1 MSADL
6 SNLARQPWAN
16 AEQSL
21 EANLNNPL
29 CSWDGRD
36 GAGAATA
43 RKAMRAY
50 AGAHKMFA
58 TSAITALT
66 AQNSRGVFDVLDVPP
81 NFVEAQLDAIFSD
94 IFPDAVKIG
103 MISNEGVAKAIAKS
117 LSKHGA
123 KNVVLDP
130 VMVATSGG
138 VLMKQSALHALKYK
152 LAPAADIITP
162 NVREAEVLAEMKISS
177 LAGMR
182 AAAIKIS
189 QFFGG
194 AILIKG
200 GDLAGASAACGA
212 AEAGAA
218 EMNIARNFKAFGR
231 ETGKNGA
238 RENSA
243 SSTKSAN
250 FTDENFTSEYKIL
263 TTSAEPSFER
273 NLSAAPLD
281 ASFESNSEGADLTNS
296 AVDILYENGKFYEC
310 SASKV
315 TTKNTHGTGCTLS
328 SAIACALA
336 AGLSLSAAVAHAKG
350 FVRMA
355 LGWGEQIGHGCG
367 AIDHYFTVQDPFG
380 ADFGRPCADEIKI
393 ISRD

>member
-1 MSADL
+1 MKRILTIAGSD
-6 SNLARQPWAN
+6 S
-16 AEQSL
+16 
-21 EANLNNPL
+21 
-29 CSWDGRD
+29 GG
-36 GAGAATA
+36 GAGIQADIKTIS
-43 RKAMRAY
+43 
-50 AGAHKMFA
+50 AHKMFA
-58 TSAITALT
+58 MSAITALT
-66 AQNSRGVFDVLDVPP
+66 AQNSRGVFGVLDVSPD
-81 NFVEAQLDAIFSD
+81 FVEAQLDAIFSD

-103 MISNEGVAKAIAKS
+103 MISNEGVAEAIAKS

-152 LAPAADIITP
+152 LAPAAEIITP

-177 LAGMR
+177 LADMR
-182 AAAIKIS
+182 AAAVKIS

-200 GDLAGASAACGA
+200 GDLAGVSEACGA
-212 AEAGAA
+212 ADTDTTQ
-218 EMNIARNFKAFGR
+218 NFKAFGH
-231 ETGKNGA
+231 EASENGA
-238 RENSA
+238 RENFA
-243 SSTKSAN
+243 DLTEQAN
-250 FTDENFTSEYKIL
+250 FASENFTNECKIL
-263 TTSAEPSFER
+263 TASAEPSFEQ
-273 NLSAAPLD
+273 NLSAASLG
-281 ASFESNSEGADLTNS
+281 AGFEPSGEDEDEDLRNL
-296 AVDILYENGKFYEC
+296 AVDILYENGKFYEF
-310 SASKV
+310 SAPKIA
-315 TTKNTHGTGCTLS
+315 TRNTHGTGCTLS

-336 AGLSLSAAVAHAKG
+336 AGLSLPAAVAHAKG

-380 ADFGRPCADEIKI
+380 ADFDGSCANEIKI

>member
-1 MSADL
+1 MRKILTIAGSD
-6 SNLARQPWAN
+6 S
-16 AEQSL
+16 
-21 EANLNNPL
+21 
-29 CSWDGRD
+29 GG
-36 GAGAATA
+36 GAGIQADIKTIS
-43 RKAMRAY
+43 
-50 AGAHKMFA
+50 AHKMFA
-58 TSAITALT
+58 MSAITALT
-66 AQNSRGVFDVLDVPP
+66 AQNSRGVFDVLDVSPD
-81 NFVEAQLDAIFSD
+81 FVEAQLDAIFSD

-103 MISNEGVAKAIAKS
+103 MISNEGVAEAIAKS

-152 LAPAADIITP
+152 LAPAAEIITP

-182 AAAIKIS
+182 AAAVKIS

-200 GDLAGASAACGA
+200 GDLAGASEACI
-212 AEAGAA
+212 AA
-218 EMNIARNFKAFGR
+218 EMNTARNFNASQR
-231 ETGKNGA
+231 ETGENGA
-238 RENSA
+238 CENSA

-250 FTDENFTSEYKIL
+250 FADENFTSECKNL
-263 TTSAEPSFER
+263 TADAKPSFEK
-273 NLSAAPLD
+273 NLSTAPLD
-281 ASFESNSEGADLTNS
+281 AGFKPNSEGADLTNL
-296 AVDILYENGKFYEC
+296 AVDILYENGKFYEFY
-310 SASKV
+310 APKIA
-315 TTKNTHGTGCTLS
+315 TRNTHGTGCTLS

-336 AGLSLSAAVAHAKG
+336 AGLSLPAAVAHAKG
-350 FVRMA
+350 FVRRA

-380 ADFGRPCADEIKI
+380 ADFGGSCANEIKI
-393 ISRD
+393 IVPD

>member
-1 MSADL
+1 MRKILTIAGSD
-6 SNLARQPWAN
+6 S
-16 AEQSL
+16 
-21 EANLNNPL
+21 
-29 CSWDGRD
+29 GG
-36 GAGAATA
+36 GAGIQADIKTIS
-43 RKAMRAY
+43 
-50 AGAHKMFA
+50 AHKMFA
-58 TSAITALT
+58 MSAITALT
-66 AQNSRGVFDVLDVPP
+66 AQNSRGVFGVLDIPP

-103 MISNEGVAKAIAKS
+103 MISNEGVAEAIAKS

-182 AAAIKIS
+182 TAAVKIS

-200 GDLAGASAACGA
+200 GDLTAASAVCGA
-212 AEAGAA
+212 AETDA
-218 EMNIARNFKAFGR
+218 ARNFKARRR
-231 ETGKNGA
+231 EASENGA

-243 SSTKSAN
+243 GSTKSAN
-250 FTDENFTSEYKIL
+250 FAEENFTSECKIL
-263 TTSAEPSFER
+263 TTSAEPSFEQ

-281 ASFESNSEGADLTNS
+281 AGFESNSEDADLRNS
-296 AVDILYENGKFYEC
+296 AVDILYENGKFYEF
-310 SASKV
+310 SAPKIS
-315 TTKNTHGTGCTLS
+315 TRNTHGTGCTLS

-336 AGLSLSAAVAHAKG
+336 AGLSLPAAVAHAKG
-350 FVRMA
+350 FVRRA
-355 LGWGEQIGHGCG
+355 LGWSEQIGHGCG

-380 ADFGRPCADEIKI
+380 ADFGGSCANEIKI
-393 ISRD
+393 IAPD

>member
-29 CSWDGRD
+29 RSWDGRD
-36 GAGAATA
+36 GVGAATA
-43 RKAMRAY
+43 RKAIRAY

-58 TSAITALT
+58 MSAITALT
-66 AQNSRGVFDVLDVPP
+66 AQNSRGVFGVLDVPP
-81 NFVEAQLDAIFSD
+81 NFVEAQLDAIFND

-103 MISNEGVAKAIAKS
+103 MISNEVVAEAIAKS
-117 LSKHGA
+117 LGKHGA

-152 LAPAADIITP
+152 LAPAAEIITP
-162 NVREAEVLAEMKISS
+162 NVREAEVLAEMKILS

-182 AAAIKIS
+182 AAAVKIS
-189 QFFGG
+189 QFFSG

-200 GDLAGASAACGA
+200 GDLTGASEVC
-212 AEAGAA
+212 GAA
-218 EMNIARNFKAFGR
+218 EMNTARNFNASQR
-231 ETGKNGA
+231 EMDENGA
-238 RENSA
+238 CENSA
-243 SSTKSAN
+243 GLTERAN
-250 FTDENFTSEYKIL
+250 FASENFTSECKIL
-263 TTSAEPSFER
+263 TTSAEPSFEQ

-281 ASFESNSEGADLTNS
+281 AGFKPSGEGEDLRNF
-296 AVDILYENGKFYEC
+296 AVDILYENGKFYEF
-310 SASKV
+310 SAPKIA
-315 TTKNTHGTGCTLS
+315 TLNTHGTGCTLS

-336 AGLSLSAAVAHAKG
+336 AGLSLPAAVAHAKG
-350 FVRMA
+350 FVRRA
-355 LGWGEQIGHGCG
+355 LGWDEQIGHGCG
-367 AIDHYFTVQDPFG
+367 AIDHYFTVQDPFS
-380 ADFGRPCADEIKI
+380 ADFSGSCANEIKI
-393 ISRD
+393 IAPD

>member
-1 MSADL
+1 MRKILTIAGSD
-6 SNLARQPWAN
+6 S
-16 AEQSL
+16 
-21 EANLNNPL
+21 
-29 CSWDGRD
+29 GG
-36 GAGAATA
+36 GAGIQADIKTIS
-43 RKAMRAY
+43 
-50 AGAHKMFA
+50 AHKMFA
-58 TSAITALT
+58 MSAITALT
-66 AQNSRGVFDVLDVPP
+66 AQNSRGVFGVLDVPP
-81 NFVEAQLDAIFSD
+81 DFVEAQLDAIFSD
-94 IFPDAVKIG
+94 IFPDAIKIG
-103 MISNEGVAKAIAKS
+103 MISNEGVAEAIAKS

-138 VLMKQSALHALKYK
+138 VLMKQSALHALKYE
-152 LAPAADIITP
+152 LAPAAEIITP

-182 AAAIKIS
+182 AAAVKIS
-189 QFFGG
+189 QFFSG

-200 GDLAGASAACGA
+200 GDLTAASAACGA
-212 AEAGAA
+212 AEAAQ
-218 EMNIARNFKAFGR
+218 NFKVLLR

-243 SSTKSAN
+243 GSTKSAN
-250 FTDENFTSEYKIL
+250 FADENFTSGGGNL
-263 TTSAEPSFER
+263 TAGAEPSFEQ
-273 NLSAAPLD
+273 NLSAAPLG
-281 ASFESNSEGADLTNS
+281 AGFELSGENANLRNF
-296 AVDILYENGKFYEC
+296 AVDILYENGKFHEF

-336 AGLSLSAAVAHAKG
+336 AGLSLPAAVAHAKG

-355 LGWGEQIGHGCG
+355 LCWNEQIGHGCG

-380 ADFGRPCADEIKI
+380 MDFGGSCANEIKI

>member
-21 EANLNNPL
+21 EANLNSPL
-29 CSWDGRD
+29 RSWDGR
-36 GAGAATA
+36 GGVGAATA

-58 TSAITALT
+58 MSAITALT
-66 AQNSRGVFDVLDVPP
+66 AQNSRGVFSALDVPP
-81 NFVEAQLDAIFSD
+81 HFVEAQLDAIFSD

-103 MISNEGVAKAIAKS
+103 MISNEGVAEAIANS
-117 LSKHGA
+117 LIKHGA

-152 LAPAADIITP
+152 LAPAAEIITP
-162 NVREAEVLAEMKISS
+162 NVREAELLAEMKILS

-182 AAAIKIS
+182 AAVVKIS
-189 QFFGG
+189 QFFSG

-200 GDLAGASAACGA
+200 GDLAGVSATCIA

-218 EMNIARNFKAFGR
+218 DTARNFNASQR
-231 ETGKNGA
+231 EMGENGA
-238 RENSA
+238 LKNSA
-243 SSTKSAN
+243 GLTKRAN
-250 FTDENFTSEYKIL
+250 FADENFTSESENL
-263 TTSAEPSFER
+263 TASAEPSFEQ
-273 NLSAAPLD
+273 NLSAASLG
-281 ASFESNSEGADLTNS
+281 AGFEPSGEGEGGDLRNL
-296 AVDILYENGKFYEC
+296 AVDILYENGKFHEF
-310 SASKV
+310 SAPKIS
-315 TTKNTHGTGCTLS
+315 TRNTHGTGCTLS

-336 AGLSLSAAVAHAKG
+336 AGLSLPAAVAHAKG
-350 FVRMA
+350 FVRRA
-355 LGWGEQIGHGCG
+355 LGWSEQIGHGCG

-380 ADFGRPCADEIKI
+380 ADSGGSCANEIKI

>member
-1 MSADL
+1 MKRILTIAGSD
-6 SNLARQPWAN
+6 S
-16 AEQSL
+16 
-21 EANLNNPL
+21 
-29 CSWDGRD
+29 GG
-36 GAGAATA
+36 GAGIQADIKTIS
-43 RKAMRAY
+43 
-50 AGAHKMFA
+50 AHKMFA
-58 TSAITALT
+58 MSAITALT
-66 AQNSRGVFDVLDVPP
+66 AQNSRGVFGVLDVSPD
-81 NFVEAQLDAIFSD
+81 FVEAQLDAIFSD

-103 MISNEGVAKAIAKS
+103 MISNEGVAEAIAKS

-123 KNVVLDP
+123 KNIVLDP

-138 VLMKQSALHALKYK
+138 VLMKQSALHALKYE
-152 LAPAADIITP
+152 LAPAAEIITP

-177 LAGMR
+177 LADMR
-182 AAAIKIS
+182 AAAVKIS

-200 GDLAGASAACGA
+200 GDLAGASVACGA
-212 AEAGAA
+212 ADAA
-218 EMNIARNFKAFGR
+218 QNFKAFGH
-231 ETGKNGA
+231 EASENGA

-243 SSTKSAN
+243 SSTKRAN
-250 FTDENFTSEYKIL
+250 FADENFTSECKIL
-263 TTSAEPSFER
+263 TAGAEPSFEQ

-281 ASFESNSEGADLTNS
+281 AGFEPNSEGGDLRNL
-296 AVDILYENGKFYEC
+296 AVDILYENGKFYEF
-310 SASKV
+310 SAPKIA
-315 TTKNTHGTGCTLS
+315 TRNTHGTGCTLS

-336 AGLSLSAAVAHAKG
+336 AGLSLPAAVAHAKG

-380 ADFGRPCADEIKI
+380 ADFDGSCANEIKI

>member
-1 MSADL
+1 MRKILTIAGSD
-6 SNLARQPWAN
+6 S
-16 AEQSL
+16 
-21 EANLNNPL
+21 
-29 CSWDGRD
+29 GG
-36 GAGAATA
+36 GAGIQADIKTIS
-43 RKAMRAY
+43 
-50 AGAHKMFA
+50 AHKMFA
-58 TSAITALT
+58 MSAITALT
-66 AQNSRGVFDVLDVPP
+66 AQNSRGVFGVLDVPP
-81 NFVEAQLDAIFSD
+81 DFVEAQLDAIFSD

-103 MISNEGVAKAIAKS
+103 MISNEGVAEAIAKS

-138 VLMKQSALHALKYK
+138 VLMKQSALYALKYK
-152 LAPAADIITP
+152 LAPAAEIITP

-200 GDLAGASAACGA
+200 GDLADASAACGA
-212 AEAGAA
+212 AETDTA
-218 EMNIARNFKAFGR
+218 EMNTARNFNALQR
-231 ETGKNGA
+231 ETGENGA

-243 SSTKSAN
+243 GSTKSVN
-250 FTDENFTSEYKIL
+250 FADENFTSEGVNL
-263 TTSAEPSFER
+263 TASAEPLFEQ
-273 NLSAAPLD
+273 NLSATPLD
-281 ASFESNSEGADLTNS
+281 AGFEPSGEGEDLRNF
-296 AVDILYENGKFYEC
+296 AVDILYENGKFHEF

-336 AGLSLSAAVAHAKG
+336 AGLSLPAAVAHAKG
-350 FVRMA
+350 FVRRA
-355 LGWGEQIGHGCG
+355 LGWSEQIGHGCG
-367 AIDHYFTVQDPFG
+367 AIDHYFTVRDLFG
-380 ADFGRPCADEIKI
+380 ADFDGSCTNEIKI
-393 ISRD
+393 IAPD

>member
-1 MSADL
+1 MRKILTIAGSD
-6 SNLARQPWAN
+6 S
-16 AEQSL
+16 
-21 EANLNNPL
+21 
-29 CSWDGRD
+29 GG
-36 GAGAATA
+36 GAGIQADIKTIS
-43 RKAMRAY
+43 
-50 AGAHKMFA
+50 AHKMFA
-58 TSAITALT
+58 MSAITAIT
-66 AQNSRGVFDVLDVPP
+66 AQNSRGVFGVLDVSPD
-81 NFVEAQLDAIFSD
+81 FVEAQLDAIFSD

-103 MISNEGVAKAIAKS
+103 MISNEGVAEAIAKS
-117 LSKHGA
+117 LSRHGA

-138 VLMKQSALHALKYK
+138 VLMKKSALHALKYK

-162 NVREAEVLAEMKISS
+162 NVREAEVLAEMKILS

-182 AAAIKIS
+182 AAAVKIS

-212 AEAGAA
+212 TCIAAEADTA
-218 EMNIARNFKAFGR
+218 EADTAETDTARNFNASQR
-231 ETGKNGA
+231 EASENGA

-250 FTDENFTSEYKIL
+250 FAAENFTSECKIL
-263 TTSAEPSFER
+263 TASAEPSFEQ

-281 ASFESNSEGADLTNS
+281 DGFKLSSEGEDSRNL
-296 AVDILYENGKFYEC
+296 AVDILYENGKFYEF
-310 SASKV
+310 SAPKIS
-315 TTKNTHGTGCTLS
+315 TRNTHGTGCTLS

-336 AGLSLSAAVAHAKG
+336 AGLSLPAAVAHAKG
-350 FVRMA
+350 FVRRA

-367 AIDHYFTVQDPFG
+367 AIDHYFTVRDPLG
-380 ADFGRPCADEIKI
+380 ADFGGSCANEIKI
-393 ISRD
+393 IAPD